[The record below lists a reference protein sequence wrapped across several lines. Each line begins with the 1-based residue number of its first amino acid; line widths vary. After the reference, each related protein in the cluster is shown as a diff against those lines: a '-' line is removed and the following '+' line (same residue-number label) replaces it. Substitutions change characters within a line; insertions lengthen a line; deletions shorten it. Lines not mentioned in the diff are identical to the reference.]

1 MNEIVKQFDASAFF
15 QNCNQIEMFF
25 ENAYEKLQYLEDDQL
40 TDLYGYLSIT
50 HKHSWKM
57 QCAILAET
65 QGRVKKRG
73 GRQEEMVQVANRF
86 GISLR
91 TSQVKA
97 KVWNT
102 FFQDDEQDFISV
114 GACAYRFDYFMDGY
128 TWFHQ
133 ALSSD
138 NPKEAIAYAEQRY
151 DEAEGKYSTRNF
163 RKDIKKGAHN
173 REPLSTDVEL
183 PSTIEIIHGTIE
195 EDGKQIAN
203 NSVDLIFTDPP
214 YGEEFLPLW
223 DELAKFAYRT
233 LKPSGYLITYSG
245 QFHLPTVMSKLSK
258 TLDYY
263 WTFSLNHSGNKQL
276 INPRQLFC
284 GWKPIL
290 IFAKPPLITTETRID
305 DVIIGSGRE
314 KALHDWQQSLEEVK
328 PLIETFS
335 QKSNLIVDPFCG
347 SGTIPLAAYKLNRR
361 AIGIEKEHDN
371 VNIAKGRI
379 ANAISN

>member
-1 MNEIVKQFDASAFF
+1 MNEIVLNKQYFELKPTGLIV
-15 QNCNQIEMFF
+15 NGKPTF
-25 ENAYEKLQYLEDDQL
+25 ENYKLAMGTLRYIEGSIQWWLGDLLNAAEKDYGEMYSQLVDETDYTSGTLRNSKWVSGVFELSSRDDNLTFNHHRVIAPLMVKNREIGLQMLRKVANEKLSVRQTEQAAKGKQRML
-40 TDLYGYLSIT
+40 TVSNSI
-50 HKHSWKM
+50 
-57 QCAILAET
+57 
-65 QGRVKKRG
+65 
-73 GRQEEMVQVANRF
+73 
-86 GISLR
+86 
-91 TSQVKA
+91 
-97 KVWNT
+97 
-102 FFQDDEQDFISV
+102 
-114 GACAYRFDYFMDGY
+114 
-128 TWFHQ
+128 
-133 ALSSD
+133 
-138 NPKEAIAYAEQRY
+138 
-151 DEAEGKYSTRNF
+151 
-163 RKDIKKGAHN
+163 
-173 REPLSTDVEL
+173 EL
-183 PSTIEIIHGTIE
+183 PLNIDIIHGTIE

-284 GWKPIL
+284 GWKPI
-290 IFAKPPLITTETRID
+290 IVFAKPPLTATETRID

-314 KALHDWQQSLEEVK
+314 KALHEWQQALEEVK

-335 QKSNLIVDPFCG
+335 PEGGLVVDPFCG

-361 AIGIEKEHDN
+361 AIGIEKELDN
-371 VNIAKGRI
+371 INIAKGRI
-379 ANAISN
+379 ADAN